1 MKLGRNPNP
10 KVMPPKRRLTNP
22 PIYKITIVGSEG
34 VGKTTFTKVYQSTYF
49 EIKYIP
55 TIDYSKTDV
64 LFESPTTQ
72 CIFSIYDIGGQKDIP
87 EINHIHYTD
96 TNAIILMFDATDQIS
111 YDNLS
116 FWYNDIM
123 KVCSKDTPVVLVGNK
138 YDIDNY
144 KIKVIKRNIFGKHS
158 IKYMKDIDFI
168 KKTFKLEDTDNRDYT
183 FKKDICVIKN
193 LKKYNN
199 LDELGTINTQ

>member
-96 TNAIILMFDATDQIS
+96 TNAIILMFDVTDQIS

-144 KIKVIKRNIFGKHS
+144 KIDRNSIISQYESKG
-158 IKYMKDIDFI
+158 IKYFEVSSRRNENIKDVFEYIYE
-168 KKTFKLEDTDNRDYT
+168 KLTGESCKEALQRPQ
-183 FKKDICVIKN
+183 
-193 LKKYNN
+193 LKAD
-199 LDELGTINTQ
+199 LRI